1 MESAAHEDEK
11 PRGRSSGRLATPVL
25 LLSLALLLF
34 LSARQG
40 TTSALGIGETLA
52 ALWAYCG
59 LGEVIAKQ
67 ALFELHLHRGV
78 VAAGTGAALALSGA
92 LMQGVFRNDLASPAI
107 LGVSSGASLGAST
120 AILALGGYGP
130 LTGFG
135 EHLGS
140 APLLVSGS
148 AFLGAVVAIA
158 VVVWLASRHG
168 RISVPTLLLLG
179 IALNATASG
188 LSMALHSFAL
198 KDAEVSRALLAWAFG
213 TFADRMPYHA
223 ALILG
228 AVALAAAAIPFVQ
241 RELDLFATGE
251 EDAEALGVD
260 TLRTKLLALG
270 AVAAAAS
277 VAVAVAGQI
286 AFVGLIVPHVL
297 RLAIGREHR
306 RLLPLC
312 LLGGAV
318 LLCGCDWLQRAFLRV
333 ELRPGVLMALFGGP
347 FFLLLLVR
355 NQRTI
360 RGW

>member
-1 MESAAHEDEK
+1 MELAALETRR
-11 PRGRSSGRLATPVL
+11 PSGRPSARTATLTLVVL
-25 LLSLALLLF
+25 LVVTFF

-40 TTSALGIGETLA
+40 TTQALELGETCRAFA
-52 ALWAYCG
+52 AYVG
-59 LGEVIAKQ
+59 LGSPIAKQ
-67 ALFELHLHRGV
+67 ALFELHLHRAL

-107 LGVSSGASLGAST
+107 LGVSAGASLGAST

-130 LTGFG
+130 LIGLG
-135 EHLGS
+135 ERLGS

-148 AFLGAVVAIA
+148 AFLGALGAIA
-158 VVVWLASRHG
+158 IVTVLASRHG

-188 LSMALHSFAL
+188 LSMAIHSFAL
-198 KDAEVSRALLAWAFG
+198 KDSEVSRALLAWAFG
-213 TFADRMPYHA
+213 TFSDRMPYHA
-223 ALILG
+223 GLILV
-228 AVALAAAAIPFVQ
+228 AVLVAAAVIPFVH

-260 TLRTKLLALG
+260 TTRTKLVALL
-270 AVAAAAS
+270 AVAAASS

-286 AFVGLIVPHVL
+286 AFVGLIVPHLL
-297 RLAIGREHR
+297 RLSIGREHR
-306 RLLPLC
+306 RLLPLS
-312 LLGGAV
+312 LLGGA
-318 LLCGCDWLQRAFLRV
+318 LMLCGSDWLQRTLLDV
-333 ELRPGVLMALFGGP
+333 ELRPGALMALAGGP
-347 FFLLLLVR
+347 FFLFLLIK